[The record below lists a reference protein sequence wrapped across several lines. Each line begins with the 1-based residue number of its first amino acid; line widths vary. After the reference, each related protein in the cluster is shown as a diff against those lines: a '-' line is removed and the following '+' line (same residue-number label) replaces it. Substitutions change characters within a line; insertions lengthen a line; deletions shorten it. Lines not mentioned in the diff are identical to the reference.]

1 MACNL
6 GQHTYEEKGEEQSWV
21 TEHIQS
27 GQMFTQSVVEHQ
39 EKLHTVSRVHAG
51 GARSLHGTSK
61 HRELRE

>member
-1 MACNL
+1 MACSL

-27 GQMFTQSVVEHQ
+27 GQVFIQSVVEHQ
-39 EKLHTVSRVHAG
+39 EKLRTDSRVRVG